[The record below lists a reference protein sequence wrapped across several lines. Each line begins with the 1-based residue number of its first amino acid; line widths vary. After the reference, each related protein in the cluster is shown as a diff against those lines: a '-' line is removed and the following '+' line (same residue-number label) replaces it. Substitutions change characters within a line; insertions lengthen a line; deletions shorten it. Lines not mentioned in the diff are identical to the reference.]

1 MICFVIAMES
11 EAAPVLKNMQLS
23 STENKCG
30 KKLYRGTLCG
40 EDTAVIVCG
49 VGKVNAACGAQFMCD
64 NFAPKAII
72 NIGVAGGLNATMRAG
87 EIYSISSA
95 CQYDFDLVQLNG
107 TPIGTLN
114 EFTERLLPLS
124 VTGGYAEKILATG
137 DRFNDDKKDFE
148 LLTEDIHADIRDMEG
163 GAIAQVCIH
172 AGVKFYS
179 FKAISDIAG
188 SGSTT
193 EQFLANTA
201 LCAKN
206 LEREIPH
213 IFGAVKADIAK

>member
-1 MICFVIAMES
+1 MES

-40 EDTAVIVCG
+40 EDAAVIVCG

-87 EIYSISSA
+87 EIYSISST

-114 EFTERLLPLS
+114 EFTARLLPLS
-124 VTGGYAEKILATG
+124 VTGDYAEKVLATG

-163 GAIAQVCIH
+163 GAIC
-172 AGVKFYS
+172 AGVH
-179 FKAISDIAG
+179 
-188 SGSTT
+188 TRR
-193 EQFLANTA
+193 
-201 LCAKN
+201 
-206 LEREIPH
+206 REVLLIQSH
-213 IFGAVKADIAK
+213 IRHCRQRQHHGTVFGQHRSLRKKS